1 MNDFW
6 HNSSKEKVY
15 QKLKENMERRKS
27 IQALNKLN
35 YDEAFLFAKD
45 KVKELEGQEMREV
58 IQEEINAWL
67 LQNLDSKT
75 GFYPPF
81 PRPDEGGSKCILN
94 PPPKIDFAEEGKD
107 DKKAAKKKRSS
118 VLKKVPLPEKG
129 EDQPM
134 HCPAFF
140 RNHVLKSV
148 QNLNEHWHN
157 KDDSANLT
165 QKHDPD
171 LLKSCLRPLI
181 FEEVRVE
188 VDQDT
193 RVILNNIKK
202 KLLSEAKLLNKDK
215 PKETKSKG
223 DEDSTKFVILDM
235 GVKPAKKP
243 PKDKSG
249 QRSLESIFNEL
260 AENGIVQLCPDRS
273 FQEFK
278 GSDIVRTSN
287 SEGSFVIE
295 DPSLA
300 QVRQLVVKYCVLP
313 LASDFVHKNAPYAK
327 SVLIYGG
334 EGNGKTLLVHA
345 ACSAAGA
352 TFINLSPRN
361 TDGKYPESQL
371 GKMLQMAFKVAKIMA
386 PSIIYIDEAEL
397 IFVKDKKKLKA
408 SGLKDKSSRIKKP
421 LLKELALLQP
431 GDRVLLIGT
440 SSKPPQDA
448 PSKPPNL
455 MSLFAKKVYVPYP
468 DYASRVMLWHL
479 FLERHGAVLSYNFSL
494 SILAHLSADYS
505 PQSMEEICKLV
516 LTKKRL
522 RKLRSHALVPEEL
535 ISHFHEFMPLDKA
548 ILATIRNWN
557 KPVPKPVDELSPA
570 KKK

>member
-1 MNDFW
+1 M
-6 HNSSKEKVY
+6 
-15 QKLKENMERRKS
+15 LPT
-27 IQALNKLN
+27 
-35 YDEAFLFAKD
+35 
-45 KVKELEGQEMREV
+45 G
-58 IQEEINAWL
+58 NAWR
-67 LQNLDSKT
+67 QRK
-75 GFYPPF
+75 
-81 PRPDEGGSKCILN
+81 
-94 PPPKIDFAEEGKD
+94 
-107 DKKAAKKKRSS
+107 
-118 VLKKVPLPEKG
+118 
-129 EDQPM
+129 
-134 HCPAFF
+134 
-140 RNHVLKSV
+140 
-148 QNLNEHWHN
+148 
-157 KDDSANLT
+157 
-165 QKHDPD
+165 
-171 LLKSCLRPLI
+171 
-181 FEEVRVE
+181 VRVE

-278 GSDIVRTSN
+278 GSDIVRASN
-287 SEGSFVIE
+287 LEGSFVIE

-361 TDGKYPESQL
+361 TDGKYPGSQL
-371 GKMLQMAFKVAKIMA
+371 GKMLQIAFKVAKIMA

-397 IFVKDKKKLKA
+397 IFIKEKKKLKA

-440 SSKPPQDA
+440 SSKPQCD
-448 PSKPPNL
+448 L
-455 MSLFAKKVYVPYP
+455 VCFA
-468 DYASRVMLWHL
+468 L
-479 FLERHGAVLSYNFSL
+479 FLVPL
-494 SILAHLSADYS
+494 ILLLLRRAEWSQSGMAADF
-505 PQSMEEICKLV
+505 K
-516 LTKKRL
+516 
-522 RKLRSHALVPEEL
+522 
-535 ISHFHEFMPLDKA
+535 
-548 ILATIRNWN
+548 
-557 KPVPKPVDELSPA
+557 
-570 KKK
+570 